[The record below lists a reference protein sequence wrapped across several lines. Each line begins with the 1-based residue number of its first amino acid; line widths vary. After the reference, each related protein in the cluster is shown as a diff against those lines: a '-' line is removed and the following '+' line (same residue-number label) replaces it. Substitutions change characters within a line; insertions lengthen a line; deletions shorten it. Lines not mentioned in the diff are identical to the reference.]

1 MVDLDAYFARIGY
14 SGPRTASLETLSRIH
29 ALHAAAIPFE
39 ALSPFVGEPVSLDPV
54 AIQAKLVRGGR
65 GGWCFEQNLLLFH
78 VLTALGF
85 EVKRLAAR
93 VRWNVPASVVT
104 ARSHCLMQVTIEDER
119 YIADVGFG
127 GLTLT
132 APLRL
137 VHGVEQATP
146 HEPHRILEHGG
157 IHSLDAKVAGE
168 WQTLYTFELNEA
180 QVADYE
186 VSNWYLCNFPQSH
199 FVNTVVAGRPMP
211 GVRHALRG
219 NRHSVHR
226 MGRETERRFI
236 ASVDEFIEVLEGPF
250 GIRVPRSAKLEE
262 KLALLI
268 EANPPDAKVGT

>member
-1 MVDLDAYFARIGY
+1 MVDLDAYFERIGY
-14 SGPRTASLETLSRIH
+14 SGPREATLATLAKIH
-29 ALHAAAIPFE
+29 ELHPRAIAFE
-39 ALSPFVGEPVSLDPV
+39 ALSPFVGEPVSLDAA
-54 AIQAKLVRGGR
+54 AIEAKLVRGGR
-65 GGWCFEQNLLLFH
+65 GGWCFEQNLLLHH
-78 VLTALGF
+78 VLGALGF

-104 ARSHCLMQVTIEDER
+104 ARSHCLLQVTIEGER
-119 YIADVGFG
+119 HIADVGFG

-137 VHGVEQATP
+137 APGVEQSTP
-146 HEPHRILEHGG
+146 HEAHRILEEGG
-157 IHSLDAKVAGE
+157 IHSLQANVAGQ

-199 FVNTVVAGRPMP
+199 FVNTVVAGRPVP

-219 NRHSVHR
+219 NRYSAHR
-226 MGRETERRFI
+226 SGGDTERRFLT
-236 ASVDEFIEVLEGPF
+236 SPEEFLEVLEGPF

-262 KLALLI
+262 RFAWLI
-268 EANPPDAKVGT
+268 EASPSDAK

>member
-1 MVDLDAYFARIGY
+1 M
-14 SGPRTASLETLSRIH
+14 
-29 ALHAAAIPFE
+29 
-39 ALSPFVGEPVSLDPV
+39 SLDPA

-93 VRWNVPASVVT
+93 VRWNVPADVVT
-104 ARSHCLMQVTIEDER
+104 ARSHCLMQVTVEGER

-137 VHGVEQATP
+137 APGIEQATP
-146 HEPHRILEHGG
+146 HEPHRIVEHGG

-186 VSNWYLCNFPQSH
+186 VSNWYLSNFPQSQ
-199 FVNTVVAGRPMP
+199 FVNGIVVAGRPP
-211 GVRHALRG
+211 ACGTRFAITAIRCIAWAATRSG
-219 NRHSVHR
+219 DSSR
-226 MGRETERRFI
+226 TRRN
-236 ASVDEFIEVLEGPF
+236 SSRCWKV
-250 GIRVPRSAKLEE
+250 RSAFACRARRSSRKSS
-262 KLALLI
+262 
-268 EANPPDAKVGT
+268 PW